1 MPKRTKTSSGTEA
14 QQFLVGSVVSMG
26 WQLAVVVLLPLI
38 GGNII
43 DKKAGTLPWF
53 TLIGLFIAMAGMII
67 VVSRALKDVNS
78 YVATI
83 SKDSK
88 EDE

>member
-1 MPKRTKTSSGTEA
+1 MPKRTDKTSGTEA

-43 DKKAGTLPWF
+43 DKQAGTLPWF
-53 TLIGLFIAMAGMII
+53 TLLGLFIAMAGMIV
-67 VVSRALKDVNS
+67 VVSRSLKDVNK
-78 YVATI
+78 YVETI
-83 SKDSK
+83 SKDPK
-88 EDE
+88 EEK

>member
-1 MPKRTKTSSGTEA
+1 MPKQLKSSTRTEP

-38 GGNII
+38 GGNIV
-43 DKKAGTLPWF
+43 DKQAGTLPWF
-53 TLIGLFIAMAGMII
+53 TLLGLFVAMAGMIV

-78 YVATI
+78 YVKTI
-83 SKDSK
+83 TKDTK
-88 EDE
+88 EDK